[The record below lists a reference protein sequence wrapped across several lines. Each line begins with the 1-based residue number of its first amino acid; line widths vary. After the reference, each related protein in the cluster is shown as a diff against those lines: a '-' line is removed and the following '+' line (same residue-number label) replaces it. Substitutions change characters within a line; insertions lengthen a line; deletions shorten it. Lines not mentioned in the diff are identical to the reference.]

1 MSQAISPAGL
11 CTFWSQ
17 ASNSVLCWHSTPKM
31 SGKAE
36 VWARERSALPLVSFP
51 GQAWLLHEELVKG
64 HGANGDRTCCSRRP
78 LAPQWKWHL
87 KLSGFR
93 DFG

>member
-1 MSQAISPAGL
+1 M
-11 CTFWSQ
+11 
-17 ASNSVLCWHSTPKM
+17 CWHSTPKM

-51 GQAWLLHEELVKG
+51 RQAWLLYEGLVKG
-64 HGANGDRTCCSRRP
+64 HGANGDRPYCSRRP
-78 LAPQWKWHL
+78 LAPQQQWHL
-87 KLSGFR
+87 KLSVSR